1 MRWKKYQDKLWINK
15 IMGKI
20 NLNNV
25 NCVIYFSSS
34 FIVRL
39 SRSLMLF
46 WILSETFADKILI
59 LHDFGGASAFLDHF
73 LVLFLSAFGR
83 LPRFIAKF
91 FLRLLTTISSSWLV
105 HFFKV
110 LDWESLNFF
119 GGVVLK
125 VNNFVGGSGR
135 PLILHFRVGL
145 FV

>member
-1 MRWKKYQDKLWINK
+1 
-15 IMGKI
+15 MGKI

-25 NCVIYFSSS
+25 NWVIYFTSS

-73 LVLFLSAFGR
+73 LVLFMSAFGR

-91 FLRLLTTISSSWLV
+91 FLRLLTTISSS
-105 HFFKV
+105 
-110 LDWESLNFF
+110 
-119 GGVVLK
+119 
-125 VNNFVGGSGR
+125 
-135 PLILHFRVGL
+135 
-145 FV
+145 